1 MGLVIISL
9 LAISLYLAAATR
21 IGITLKSAIPL
32 TPSIRT
38 QVLWLGIAALIFHS
52 IVLFETIMTAK
63 GLNLGVFKAGSLVA
77 WLMVLLLIIAGMKQ
91 PLENLTLILL
101 PIAALCILLEIS
113 FPSNR
118 FILQGSPLGLQLHIL
133 LSVLAY
139 SLLTLAAFQAVML
152 SMQDYYLRKKKPTR
166 IMQYLPPLQ
175 VMESLLFQIIAAGF
189 FLLSLSLL
197 SGFMFMQDI
206 TAQHLIHKTAL
217 SIVAWLVFL
226 ILLSG
231 RWYFGWRGRVAVRY
245 TLGGFV
251 ALMLAYFGS
260 KFVLEIILQR
270 V

>member
-9 LAISLYLAAATR
+9 LAMSLYLAAATR
-21 IGITLKSAIPL
+21 IGITLKSATPL
-32 TPSIRT
+32 TSSIRT
-38 QVLWLGIAALIFHS
+38 QVMWLGIAALLFHS
-52 IVLFETIMTAK
+52 IVLFETIMTAN
-63 GLNLGVFKAGSLVA
+63 GLNLGLFKAGSLVA
-77 WLMVLLLIIAGMKQ
+77 WLMVLLLIIAGIRQ

-118 FILQGSPLGLQLHIL
+118 FIMQGSPMGLQLHIL

-139 SLLTLAAFQAVML
+139 SLLTIAAFQAVML
-152 SMQDYYLRKKKPTR
+152 SLEDHYLHHKQPTR

-175 VMESLLFQIIAAGF
+175 IMESLLFQIIAAGF

-245 TLGGFV
+245 TLAGFV

-260 KFVLEIILQR
+260 KFVLEIILHR